1 MVDLTKKIAAEK
13 ENVERAL
20 DNLREALGRTER
32 SAVELAAIATFLHNI
47 YNGMENIL
55 KQVLRARGVEIPKS
69 ETSHKDL
76 LNLASSN
83 EIVPAELCDQ
93 LYEYLTFRHFFVH
106 AYGFMLEEKHLA
118 ALASDIPEVWSQFLA
133 AIDRHR

>member
-47 YNGMENIL
+47 YKIQIL
-55 KQVLRARGVEIPKS
+55 
-69 ETSHKDL
+69 DL
-76 LNLASSN
+76 L
-83 EIVPAELCDQ
+83 
-93 LYEYLTFRHFFVH
+93 
-106 AYGFMLEEKHLA
+106 
-118 ALASDIPEVWSQFLA
+118 
-133 AIDRHR
+133 